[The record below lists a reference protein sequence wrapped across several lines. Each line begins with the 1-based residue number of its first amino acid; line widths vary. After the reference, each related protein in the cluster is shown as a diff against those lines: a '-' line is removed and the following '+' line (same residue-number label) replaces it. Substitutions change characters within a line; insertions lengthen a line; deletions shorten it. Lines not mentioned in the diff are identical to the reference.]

1 MRKRF
6 KIIGIITIMGL
17 LVSPVNA
24 QSLFKSMNLLA
35 THPFSMENR
44 GQFSRKPACR
54 KLQKLIKKLNIKVDR
69 MKNDYM
75 DTPDES
81 LMKSIIDTSKKS
93 FELKSKLHKKCRTRT
108 AKAVHGG
115 FKDTVRKLQIELRS
129 RDVPVSVFQYPT
141 PADLEGKGQ
150 IELKIEERTV
160 ILGQLLQDVEN
171 TQELILSLYKK
182 SFSQKPASNKPA
194 ASKTASPDTKDDLD
208 DLDDL
213 DDMDDMEEDAGKSE
227 ITSEEYEV
235 IANVEMRSLFKNMY
249 DLHLTDGQRHFV
261 PEPLKAPQEV
271 EDLDLVFSHYYHI
284 RKESRAKYT
293 LRIHIFFM
301 DTTQPDENTK
311 SYPVY
316 SKTTNPMPW
325 KGRKTDYVGNLSKE
339 LNFVAEQFAVK
350 H

>member
-1 MRKRF
+1 
-6 KIIGIITIMGL
+6 
-17 LVSPVNA
+17 
-24 QSLFKSMNLLA
+24 
-35 THPFSMENR
+35 
-44 GQFSRKPACR
+44 
-54 KLQKLIKKLNIKVDR
+54 
-69 MKNDYM
+69 
-75 DTPDES
+75 
-81 LMKSIIDTSKKS
+81 
-93 FELKSKLHKKCRTRT
+93 
-108 AKAVHGG
+108 VHGG

-129 RDVPVSVFQYPT
+129 REVPVSVFQYPT

-213 DDMDDMEEDAGKSE
+213 DDMEEDAEKSE

-316 SKTTNPMPW
+316 SKKTNPMPW

-339 LNFVAEQFAVK
+339 LNLVAEQFAVK

>member
-54 KLQKLIKKLNIKVDR
+54 KLQKLIKKLNIKVNR

-213 DDMDDMEEDAGKSE
+213 DDMEEDAGKSE

-339 LNFVAEQFAVK
+339 LNLVAEQFAVK

>member
-54 KLQKLIKKLNIKVDR
+54 KLQKLIKKLNIKVNR

-93 FELKSKLHKKCRTRT
+93 FELKKKLYKKCRTRT

-171 TQELILSLYKK
+171 IQEQLLSLYKK

-213 DDMDDMEEDAGKSE
+213 DDMEEDAGKSE

-339 LNFVAEQFAVK
+339 LNLVAEQFAVK

>member
-54 KLQKLIKKLNIKVDR
+54 KLQKLIKKLNIKVNR

-93 FELKSKLHKKCRTRT
+93 FELKNKLYKKCRTRT

-141 PADLEGKGQ
+141 PEDLEDKGQ

-160 ILGQLLQDVEN
+160 ILSQLLQDVEN

-213 DDMDDMEEDAGKSE
+213 DDMEEDAEKSE

-339 LNFVAEQFAVK
+339 LNLVAEQFAVK

>member
-54 KLQKLIKKLNIKVDR
+54 KLQKLIKKLNIKVNR

-81 LMKSIIDTSKKS
+81 LLKSIIDTSKKS
-93 FELKSKLHKKCRTRT
+93 FELKSKLYKKCRTRT

-141 PADLEGKGQ
+141 PEDLEGKGQ

-194 ASKTASPDTKDDLD
+194 VSKTASPDTKDDLD

-213 DDMDDMEEDAGKSE
+213 DDMDEDAEKSE

-235 IANVEMRSLFKNMY
+235 IANVEMRNLFKNMY

-284 RKESRAKYT
+284 RKESAASKS
-293 LRIHIFFM
+293 LRIHLFFM
-301 DTTQPDENTK
+301 DTTELDKNTK
-311 SYPVY
+311 LYPVY
-316 SKTTNPMPW
+316 SKKTNPMPW

-339 LNFVAEQFAVK
+339 LNFVAEKFASAK
-350 H
+350 E

>member
-1 MRKRF
+1 MGKRF
-6 KIIGIITIMGL
+6 KIIGIITIMGF

-81 LMKSIIDTSKKS
+81 LRKSIKDTAKKS

-129 RDVPVSVFQYPT
+129 RDVPVYVFQYPT
-141 PADLEGKGQ
+141 PEDLEDKGQ

-160 ILGQLLQDVEN
+160 ILSQLLQDVEN

-194 ASKTASPDTKDDLD
+194 ASKTGSPDTKDDLD

-213 DDMDDMEEDAGKSE
+213 DDMEEDAGKSE

-339 LNFVAEQFAVK
+339 LNLVAEQFAVK

>member
-24 QSLFKSMNLLA
+24 QSLFKSTNLLA
-35 THPFSMENR
+35 THPFSIENR

-54 KLQKLIKKLNIKVDR
+54 KLQKLIKKLNIKVNR

-81 LMKSIIDTSKKS
+81 LMKSIKDTAKKS

-194 ASKTASPDTKDDLD
+194 ASKTASPNTKDDLD

-213 DDMDDMEEDAGKSE
+213 DDMEEDAGKSE

>member
-54 KLQKLIKKLNIKVDR
+54 KLQKLIKKLNIKVNR

-93 FELKSKLHKKCRTRT
+93 FELKKKLYKKCRTRT

-213 DDMDDMEEDAGKSE
+213 DEMEEDAGKSE

-339 LNFVAEQFAVK
+339 LNLVAEQFAVK

>member
-160 ILGQLLQDVEN
+160 ILGQMLQDVEN

-213 DDMDDMEEDAGKSE
+213 DDMEEDAGKSE

-339 LNFVAEQFAVK
+339 LNLVAEQFAVK

>member
-17 LVSPVNA
+17 FVSPVNA

-54 KLQKLIKKLNIKVDR
+54 KLQKLIKKLNIKVNR

-75 DTPDES
+75 DTPDDS

-93 FELKSKLHKKCRTRT
+93 FQLKSKLYKKCRTRT

-129 RDVPVSVFQYPT
+129 RDVPVYVFQYPT
-141 PADLEGKGQ
+141 LEDLEDKGQ

-160 ILGQLLQDVEN
+160 LLSQLLQDVEN

-194 ASKTASPDTKDDLD
+194 ASKTAS
-208 DLDDL
+208 L
-213 DDMDDMEEDAGKSE
+213 DDMDDMDDD
-227 ITSEEYEV
+227 EEYEV

-339 LNFVAEQFAVK
+339 LNLVAEQFAVT

>member
-1 MRKRF
+1 M
-6 KIIGIITIMGL
+6 
-17 LVSPVNA
+17 
-24 QSLFKSMNLLA
+24 
-35 THPFSMENR
+35 
-44 GQFSRKPACR
+44 
-54 KLQKLIKKLNIKVDR
+54 
-69 MKNDYM
+69 
-75 DTPDES
+75 
-81 LMKSIIDTSKKS
+81 
-93 FELKSKLHKKCRTRT
+93 
-108 AKAVHGG
+108 
-115 FKDTVRKLQIELRS
+115 
-129 RDVPVSVFQYPT
+129 
-141 PADLEGKGQ
+141 
-150 IELKIEERTV
+150 
-160 ILGQLLQDVEN
+160 LGQLLQDVEN

-213 DDMDDMEEDAGKSE
+213 DDMDDMEEDSEKSE
-227 ITSEEYEV
+227 ISSEEYEV

-316 SKTTNPMPW
+316 SKKTNPMPW
-325 KGRKTDYVGNLSKE
+325 KGRRTDYVGNLSKE
-339 LNFVAEQFAVK
+339 LNLVAEQFAAK

>member
-54 KLQKLIKKLNIKVDR
+54 KLQKLIKKLNIKVNR

-171 TQELILSLYKK
+171 IQEQLLSLYKK

-213 DDMDDMEEDAGKSE
+213 DDMEEDAEKSE

-339 LNFVAEQFAVK
+339 LNLVAEQFAVK

>member
-6 KIIGIITIMGL
+6 KIIGIITIMGF

-54 KLQKLIKKLNIKVDR
+54 KLQKLIKKLNIKVNR

-213 DDMDDMEEDAGKSE
+213 DDMEEDAEKSE

-339 LNFVAEQFAVK
+339 LNLVAEQFAVK

>member
-54 KLQKLIKKLNIKVDR
+54 KLQKLIKKLNIKVNR

-81 LMKSIIDTSKKS
+81 LMKSIIATSKKS
-93 FELKSKLHKKCRTRT
+93 FELKSKLYKKCRTRT

-213 DDMDDMEEDAGKSE
+213 DDMEEDAEKSE

-339 LNFVAEQFAVK
+339 LNLVAEQFAVK

>member
-17 LVSPVNA
+17 FVSPVNA

-81 LMKSIIDTSKKS
+81 LLKSINDTLKKS

-213 DDMDDMEEDAGKSE
+213 DDMEEDAGKSE

-301 DTTQPDENTK
+301 DTTQPDENTQ

-316 SKTTNPMPW
+316 SKKTNPMPW

-339 LNFVAEQFAVK
+339 LNLVAEQFAVK

>member
-54 KLQKLIKKLNIKVDR
+54 KLQKLIKKLNIKVNR

-93 FELKSKLHKKCRTRT
+93 FELKKKLYKKCRTRT

-213 DDMDDMEEDAGKSE
+213 DDMEEDAGKSE

-316 SKTTNPMPW
+316 SKKTNPMPW

>member
-6 KIIGIITIMGL
+6 KIIGIITIMGF

-54 KLQKLIKKLNIKVDR
+54 KLQKLIKKLNIKVNR

-93 FELKSKLHKKCRTRT
+93 FELKKKLYKKCRTRT

-213 DDMDDMEEDAGKSE
+213 DDMEEDAEKSE

-339 LNFVAEQFAVK
+339 LNLVAEQFAVK

>member
-1 MRKRF
+1 
-6 KIIGIITIMGL
+6 
-17 LVSPVNA
+17 
-24 QSLFKSMNLLA
+24 
-35 THPFSMENR
+35 
-44 GQFSRKPACR
+44 
-54 KLQKLIKKLNIKVDR
+54 
-69 MKNDYM
+69 
-75 DTPDES
+75 
-81 LMKSIIDTSKKS
+81 
-93 FELKSKLHKKCRTRT
+93 
-108 AKAVHGG
+108 
-115 FKDTVRKLQIELRS
+115 
-129 RDVPVSVFQYPT
+129 
-141 PADLEGKGQ
+141 
-150 IELKIEERTV
+150 V

-213 DDMDDMEEDAGKSE
+213 DDMEEDAGKSE

-339 LNFVAEQFAVK
+339 LNLVAEQFAVK

>member
-93 FELKSKLHKKCRTRT
+93 FELKKKLYKKCRTRT

-141 PADLEGKGQ
+141 PEDLEDKGE

-194 ASKTASPDTKDDLD
+194 ASKTASPDTKD

-316 SKTTNPMPW
+316 SKKTNPMPW

-339 LNFVAEQFAVK
+339 LNLVAEQFAVK

>member
-54 KLQKLIKKLNIKVDR
+54 KLQKLIKKLNIKVNR

-150 IELKIEERTV
+150 IELKIEEHTV
-160 ILGQLLQDVEN
+160 ILDQLLQEVEN
-171 TQELILSLYKK
+171 IQETILSLYKK

-194 ASKTASPDTKDDLD
+194 ASKTASHDTKDDLD

-213 DDMDDMEEDAGKSE
+213 DDMEEDAEKSE

-339 LNFVAEQFAVK
+339 LNLVAEQFAVK

>member
-1 MRKRF
+1 MGKRL
-6 KIIGIITIMGL
+6 KIFGIITIMGL
-17 LVSPVNA
+17 LVSPANA

-35 THPFSMENR
+35 THPFSLEKR
-44 GQFSRKPACR
+44 GQFSRKPACS
-54 KLQKLIKKLNIKVDR
+54 KLRKLIKKLNIKVNS
-69 MKNDYM
+69 MKNEYM
-75 DTPDES
+75 DAQDDS
-81 LMKSIIDTSKKS
+81 LMKSIIDTSRKS
-93 FELKSKLHKKCRTRT
+93 FELKSKHHKKCRTKT

-115 FKDTVRKLQIELRS
+115 FKDTVRKLQIELQS

-141 PADLEGKGQ
+141 PEDLEDKGQ

-194 ASKTASPDTKDDLD
+194 ASKTASPDAQDDLD

-213 DDMDDMEEDAGKSE
+213 DDMEEDAGKPK
-227 ITSEEYEV
+227 ITSEEYEA
-235 IANVEMRSLFKNMY
+235 IADVQMANLFKNMY

-271 EDLDLVFSHYYHI
+271 EELDLVFSHYYHI
-284 RKESRAKYT
+284 RKESAASRT
-293 LRIHIFFM
+293 LRIHLFFM
-301 DTTQPDENTK
+301 DTTQFDKNTK
-311 SYPVY
+311 SYMVY
-316 SKTTNPMPW
+316 SKKTNPMPW

-339 LNFVAEQFAVK
+339 LNYVAEKFAVAQK
-350 H
+350 

>member
-1 MRKRF
+1 M
-6 KIIGIITIMGL
+6 T
-17 LVSPVNA
+17 
-24 QSLFKSMNLLA
+24 
-35 THPFSMENR
+35 
-44 GQFSRKPACR
+44 
-54 KLQKLIKKLNIKVDR
+54 R
-69 MKNDYM
+69 MKDEYM
-75 DTPDES
+75 DTQDES
-81 LMKSIIDTSKKS
+81 LKKKIIETSHKS
-93 FELKSKLHKKCRTRT
+93 FKLKKKLYEKCRTRT

-129 RDVPVSVFQYPT
+129 RDVPVYVFQYPT
-141 PADLEGKGQ
+141 PEDLEDKGQ

-160 ILGQLLQDVEN
+160 LLSQLLQDVEN

-194 ASKTASPDTKDDLD
+194 ASKTASLD
-208 DLDDL
+208 DIN
-213 DDMDDMEEDAGKSE
+213 DMDDDD
-227 ITSEEYEV
+227 EYEV

-271 EDLDLVFSHYYHI
+271 ENLDLVFSHYYHI

-339 LNFVAEQFAVK
+339 LNLVAEQFAVT